1 MPPSKA
7 RGRSASGRTTR
18 RKSRTASNDFEHLL
32 ERAAKY
38 FKARQRKTESAR
50 KK

>member
-1 MPPSKA
+1 MLPSKA
-7 RGRSASGRTTR
+7 SGRSASGRTIR
-18 RKSRTASNDFEHLL
+18 GKSRTASNDFERLL

-38 FKARQRKTESAR
+38 FKARQRKTDSAR

>member
-7 RGRSASGRTTR
+7 SGRSASGRATR
-18 RKSRTASNDFEHLL
+18 RKSRSASNDFERLL

-38 FKARQRKTESAR
+38 FQARERKTESAR

>member
-1 MPPSKA
+1 MVPSKA
-7 RGRSASGRTTR
+7 SGRHASGRTTR
-18 RKSRTASNDFEHLL
+18 RELRTASNDFERLL

-38 FKARQRKTESAR
+38 FKARQKKTESAR

>member
-1 MPPSKA
+1 MLPSKA
-7 RGRSASGRTTR
+7 SGRSASGRTTR
-18 RKSRTASNDFEHLL
+18 RKSRTTSNDFERLL

-38 FKARQRKTESAR
+38 FKGRERKMESAR

>member
-1 MPPSKA
+1 MPPS
-7 RGRSASGRTTR
+7 RTPGRSASGRTTR
-18 RKSRTASNDFEHLL
+18 RKSRTASNDFERLL

-38 FKARQRKTESAR
+38 FKARQTKTESAR